1 MGDATCINEITQPT
15 QSILK
20 PTQSILKSKQT
31 KDAFNFSFKCK
42 Q

>member
-1 MGDATCINEITQPT
+1 MGDATCINEITQ
-15 QSILK
+15 

-31 KDAFNFSFKCK
+31 KDAFNFSFKCN